1 MSQRYIATFLQK
13 NSPQHEVLNSYRDK
27 FIAQLLY
34 HLNTAIQN
42 AGLLPLVHAKHAI
55 VAIYK
60 IISGSYLHI
69 SSGRG
74 NCLYIA
80 TMQTSEMQIR
90 LKAMPPPNT
99 NPIELDHVR
108 VHVSNPFSRLSTVQQ
123 AWTVEK
129 VHGTGPARGKRL
141 LISCEPSSRQG
152 SSEAPREES
161 N

>member
-1 MSQRYIATFLQK
+1 
-13 NSPQHEVLNSYRDK
+13 
-27 FIAQLLY
+27 
-34 HLNTAIQN
+34 
-42 AGLLPLVHAKHAI
+42 
-55 VAIYK
+55 
-60 IISGSYLHI
+60 
-69 SSGRG
+69 
-74 NCLYIA
+74 
-80 TMQTSEMQIR
+80 MQTSEMQIR
-90 LKAMPPPNT
+90 LKAIPPPNT

-129 VHGTGPARGKRL
+129 VHGTGRKRL